1 MDIQEVDQTIYIDQS
16 KFKDIQD
23 IEVYCIELLSG
34 VYKKNPDNEAYVK
47 QLLNEFLRLR
57 NYMRN

>member
-1 MDIQEVDQTIYIDQS
+1 MEIQEVDQKIYIDES
-16 KFKDIQD
+16 KFNDIQD
-23 IEVYCIELLSG
+23 IDEYCVELLSG
-34 VYKKNPDNEAYVK
+34 MYKENPENEAYVK

>member
-1 MDIQEVDQTIYIDQS
+1 MQIQEVDQTIYLDES
-16 KFKDIQD
+16 KFTDIQD
-23 IEVYCIELLSG
+23 IEAYCIELLSG
-34 VYKKNPDNEAYVK
+34 LYANNPDNEAYVK

>member
-1 MDIQEVDQTIYIDQS
+1 MDIQEVDQKIYIDES
-16 KFKDIQD
+16 KFNDIQD
-23 IEVYCIELLSG
+23 IDAYCVELLSDM
-34 VYKKNPDNEAYVK
+34 YKENPDNEAYVK

>member
-1 MDIQEVDQTIYIDQS
+1 MEIPTVDQTIIIDET

-23 IEVYCIELLSG
+23 IEAYCVDLLAG
-34 VYKKNPDNEAYVK
+34 VYPDIENQAHVK

-57 NYMRN
+57 NHMRN